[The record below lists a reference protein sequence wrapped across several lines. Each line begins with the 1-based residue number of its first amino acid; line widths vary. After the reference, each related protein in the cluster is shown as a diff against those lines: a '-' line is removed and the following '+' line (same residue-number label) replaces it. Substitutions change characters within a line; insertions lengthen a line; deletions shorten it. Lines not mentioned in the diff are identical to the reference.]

1 MYCRLTPAFYVRA
14 ACPRDLMSDNEPL
27 SQEAEHSNHPSVDQS
42 DRVLPR
48 NLRQSGDPGIEMLVS
63 TRVRKS
69 PFFHKSFNE
78 NGAWRA
84 TVYNR
89 LYHPRGLVEPEDGG
103 AMAEY
108 EALTEAVTIWD
119 VAVERQIRVKGPDA
133 EALTDYV
140 ITRDATG
147 IEPMHGKYVILCNED
162 GGILNDPIL
171 LRIAEDEFWFSISD
185 STLMQWIQGVNVG
198 MDFDVEI
205 DEIDVA
211 PMQIQGPRSE
221 DVMVDV
227 VGEEVSDIPYYGLMD
242 AEIDGVDVL
251 VSQTGFSGEKGFEVY
266 VKDASKYGERVWDPV
281 HESVVDHG
289 GMQIAPG
296 HHRRIA
302 AGIMSWGQDMDH
314 ETSPFQVNLGY
325 QVPDDK
331 DGDYVGKEELERQ
344 KEQIEN
350 GEYPFNL
357 KLVGLKMA
365 GEPIRD
371 YAPDFWIVSDP
382 DTGEECGYMTSPWWN
397 PDLETNIGMGFV
409 PAEKLRAETDATLDD
424 EIYEE
429 DLDIEF
435 RVHLPDEYAEEEGE
449 PVYAT
454 VAEVPFKESVNP
466 SAREQAKL
474 HAREDASE

>member
-1 MYCRLTPAFYVRA
+1 MTNDDPH
-14 ACPRDLMSDNEPL
+14 P
-27 SQEAEHSNHPSVDQS
+27 NHPEVDQS
-42 DRVLPR
+42 DRTLPR
-48 NLRQSGDPGIEMLVS
+48 NLRQTGDPGIEMLVS

-78 NGAWRA
+78 EGAWRC

-89 LYHPRGLVEPEDGG
+89 IYHPRGLVEPEDGG

-108 EALTEAVTIWD
+108 EALTESVTLWD
-119 VAVERQIRVKGPDA
+119 VAVERQVRVKGPDA
-133 EALTDYV
+133 EALTNYV

-147 IEPMHGKYVILCNED
+147 IDPMHGKYVILCNED

-171 LRIAEDEFWFSISD
+171 LRVEEDEFWFSISD
-185 STLMQWIQGVNVG
+185 STLMQWLQGVNVG
-198 MDFDVEI
+198 EDFDVEI

-211 PMQIQGPRSE
+211 PMQIQGPLSE
-221 DVMVDV
+221 DVMVEV

-242 AEIDGVDVL
+242 AEINGCPVL
-251 VSQTGFSGEKGFEVY
+251 VSQTGFSGEKGFEIY
-266 VKDASKYGERVWDPV
+266 VRDATENAEQVWDPV
-281 HESVVDHG
+281 METVKAHG
-289 GMQIAPG
+289 GRQIAPG

-302 AGIMSWGQDMDH
+302 AGILSWGQDMDH

-331 DGDYVGKEELERQ
+331 DADYVGKAELERQ
-344 KEQIEN
+344 KESIES

-357 KLVGLKMA
+357 KLVGLKIA

-397 PDLETNIGMGFV
+397 PDLETNIGLGFV
-409 PAEKLRAETDATLDD
+409 PAEKLQAESDALLND
-424 EIYEE
+424 EVYEE
-429 DLDIEF
+429 DLNLEF
-435 RVHLPDEYAEEEGE
+435 AVHLPDEYATESGE
-449 PVYAT
+449 PAYAT

-474 HAREDASE
+474 NARQDAEE

>member
-1 MYCRLTPAFYVRA
+1 MHDDP
-14 ACPRDLMSDNEPL
+14 
-27 SQEAEHSNHPSVDQS
+27 EHPNHPSVDQS
-42 DRVLPR
+42 DRTVPR
-48 NLRQSGDPGIEMLVS
+48 NLRQTGDPSIEMLVS

-78 NGAWRA
+78 EEAWRC

-89 LYHPRGLVEPEDGG
+89 LYHPRGLVDPEDGG
-103 AMAEY
+103 AMREY
-108 EALTEAVTIWD
+108 EALTESVTLWD

-133 EALTDYV
+133 EALTNYV
-140 ITRDATG
+140 VTRDVTSMD
-147 IEPMHGKYVILCNED
+147 PMDGKYVILCNED
-162 GGILNDPIL
+162 GGVLNDPVL
-171 LRIAEDEFWFSISD
+171 LRPAEDEFWFSISD
-185 STLMQWIQGVNVG
+185 STLMMWLQGVAVDSG
-198 MDFDVEI
+198 LDVEI

-211 PMQIQGPRSE
+211 PMQIQGPLAE

-227 VGEEVSDIPYYGLMD
+227 VGDEVSDVPYYGLMG
-242 AEIDGVDVL
+242 AEIDGCEVL
-251 VSQTGFSGEKGFEVY
+251 ISQTGFSGEKGYEIY
-266 VKDASKYGERVWDPV
+266 VRDAHENAERVWDPV
-281 HESVVDHG
+281 MASVKDHG

-302 AGIMSWGQDMDH
+302 AGIMSWGQDLDH

-331 DGDYVGKEELERQ
+331 EADYIGKEALEEQ
-344 KEQIEN
+344 QEQIDD
-350 GEYPFNL
+350 GEYPFTH

-371 YAPDFWIVSDP
+371 YAPDFWLISDP
-382 DTGEECGYMTSPWWN
+382 ETGEECGYLTSPWWN

-409 PAEKLRAETDATLDD
+409 PAEQIQAVTDTPLDDRIYDETLD
-424 EIYEE
+424 
-429 DLDIEF
+429 LEF
-435 RVHLPDEYAEEEGE
+435 QVHLPDEYAEESGD

-454 VAEVPFKESVNP
+454 AAEVPFKESVNP

-474 HAREDASE
+474 NARKEAEQSD

>member
-1 MYCRLTPAFYVRA
+1 MA
-14 ACPRDLMSDNEPL
+14 DEPPT
-27 SQEAEHSNHPSVDQS
+27 AEETQHPNHPSVDQS

-69 PFFHKSFNE
+69 PFFHKSFVE
-78 NGAWRA
+78 NDAWRC

-89 LYHPRGLVEPEDGG
+89 IYHPRGFVKPEDGG
-103 AMAEY
+103 PMAEY
-108 EALTEAVTIWD
+108 EPLTNSVTLWD

-140 ITRDATG
+140 ITRDATE

-171 LRIAEDEFWFSISD
+171 LRVAEDEFWFSISD

-211 PMQIQGPRSE
+211 PMQIQGPKSV
-221 DVMVDV
+221 DVMEEV
-227 VGEEVSDIPYYGLMD
+227 VGEEVNDIPYYGLMD

-251 VSQTGFSGEKGFEVY
+251 VSQTGFSGEKGFEIY
-266 VKDASKYGERVWDPV
+266 VKDASKYAERVWDPV

-302 AGIMSWGQDMDH
+302 AGILSWGQDMDH
-314 ETSPFQVNLGY
+314 ETSPFQVNLAY

-331 DGDYVGKEELERQ
+331 EGDYVGKEELERQ
-344 KEQIEN
+344 KELVES
-350 GEYPFNL
+350 GEYPFTH
-357 KLVGLKMA
+357 KMVGLKLA
-365 GEPIRD
+365 GEPIVD
-371 YAPDFWIVSDP
+371 YAPDFWLVSDP
-382 DTGEECGYMTSPWWN
+382 ETGEECGYVTSPWYN
-397 PDLETNIGMGFV
+397 PELETNLALAWV
-409 PAEKLRAETDATLDD
+409 PAEKLDTDATLDD
-424 EIYEE
+424 SVY
-429 DLDIEF
+429 DVDVDTEF
-435 RVHLPDEYAEEEGE
+435 QVHLPDEYAEEPGE
-449 PVYAT
+449 PVYAK
-454 VAEVPFKESVNP
+454 VSKVPFKPSVNP

-474 HAREDASE
+474 HAREDAEN

>member
-1 MYCRLTPAFYVRA
+1 
-14 ACPRDLMSDNEPL
+14 MSQNEGQV
-27 SQEAEHSNHPSVDQS
+27 SEQEHPNYPSVDQS
-42 DRVLPR
+42 DRVVPR

-78 NGAWRA
+78 NGAWRC

-108 EALTEAVTIWD
+108 EALTNSVTIWD

-133 EALTDYV
+133 EALTNYV
-140 ITRDATG
+140 ITRDATQ

-162 GGILNDPIL
+162 GGVLNDPVL
-171 LRIAEDEFWFSISD
+171 LRPAEDEFWFSISD
-185 STLMQWIQGVNVG
+185 STLMQWLQGVNVG

-211 PMQIQGPRSE
+211 PMQIQGPLAE

-251 VSQTGFSGEKGFEVY
+251 ISQTGFSGEKGYEVY
-266 VKDASKYGERVWDPV
+266 VKDASKYAERVWDPV
-281 HESVVDHG
+281 HDSVVDHG

-302 AGIMSWGQDMDH
+302 AGIMSWGQDLDH

-331 DGDYVGKEELERQ
+331 EADYVGKEELERQ
-344 KEQIEN
+344 KELIES

-371 YAPDFWIVSDP
+371 YANDFYLISDP
-382 DTGEECGYMTSPWWN
+382 ETGEECGYLTSPWWN

-409 PAEKLRAETDATLDD
+409 PAEKLQAETDALLND

-435 RVHLPDEYAEEEGE
+435 EVHLPDEYAEEPGE
-449 PVYAT
+449 PVFAT

-474 HAREDASE
+474 NARKEDE

>member
-1 MYCRLTPAFYVRA
+1 MTGS
-14 ACPRDLMSDNEPL
+14 SDHP
-27 SQEAEHSNHPSVDQS
+27 NHPSVDQS
-42 DRVLPR
+42 DRTVPR

-69 PFFHKSFNE
+69 PFFHKSFGE
-78 NGAWRA
+78 QGAWRA

-89 LYHPRGLVEPEDGG
+89 LYHPRGYVKPEDGG
-103 AMAEY
+103 AMKEY
-108 EALTEAVTIWD
+108 EALTNTVTLWD

-133 EALTDYV
+133 EALTNYV
-140 ITRDATG
+140 ITRDATD
-147 IEPMHGKYVILCNED
+147 IDPMNGRYVILCNEN

-185 STLMQWIQGVNVG
+185 STLMQWLQGVNVEA
-198 MDFDVEI
+198 DYDVEI

-211 PMQIQGPRSE
+211 PLQIQGPRSE
-221 DVMVDV
+221 DVMIDL

-242 AEIDGVDVL
+242 AEIGGADVL

-266 VKDASKYGERVWDPV
+266 VRDALENAERVYDPTL
-281 HESVVDHG
+281 ESVEDHG
-289 GMQIAPG
+289 GMAIAPG

-302 AGIMSWGQDMDH
+302 AGIMSWGQDLDH

-325 QVPDDK
+325 HVPDDK
-331 DGDYVGKEELERQ
+331 EADYIGKEELERQ
-344 KEQIEN
+344 KELIDD
-350 GEYPFNL
+350 GEYPFSL

-371 YAPDFWIVSDP
+371 YASDFWLISDP

-397 PDLETNIGMGFV
+397 PDLETNIGMGYV
-409 PAEKLRAETDATLDD
+409 PADKLQAETDTPLDD
-424 EIYEE
+424 RIYEQ

-435 RVHLPDEYAEEEGE
+435 QVHLPDEYAEEPGE

-454 VAEVPFKESVNP
+454 VAKVPFKESVNP

-474 HAREDASE
+474 GAREQAKDE

>member
-1 MYCRLTPAFYVRA
+1 MTDHAHDDHP
-14 ACPRDLMSDNEPL
+14 
-27 SQEAEHSNHPSVDQS
+27 NHPEVDQS

-48 NLRQSGDPGIEMLVS
+48 NLRQTGDPGIEMLVS

-78 NGAWRA
+78 EGAWRC

-89 LYHPRGLVEPEDGG
+89 IYHPRGLVEPEDGG

-108 EALTEAVTIWD
+108 EALTESVTLWD

-133 EALTDYV
+133 EALTNYV

-171 LRIAEDEFWFSISD
+171 LRVEDDEFWFSLSD
-185 STLMQWIQGVNVG
+185 STLMQWLQGVNVG

-211 PMQIQGPRSE
+211 PMQIQGPLSE
-221 DVMVDV
+221 DVMVEV
-227 VGEEVSDIPYYGLMD
+227 VGDEVGEIAYYGLME
-242 AEIDGVDVL
+242 AEIGGCDVL
-251 VSQTGFSGEKGFEVY
+251 VSQTGFSGEKGFEIY
-266 VKDASKYGERVWDPV
+266 VRDASKNAERVWDPV
-281 HESVVDHG
+281 METVKDHG
-289 GMQIAPG
+289 GRQIAPG

-302 AGIMSWGQDMDH
+302 AGILSWGQDMDH

-325 QVPDDK
+325 QVPTDK
-331 DGDYVGKEELERQ
+331 GADYVGKDALERQ
-344 KEQIEN
+344 QALIEG

-357 KLVGLKMA
+357 KLVGLKIA

-382 DTGEECGYMTSPWWN
+382 ETGTECGYMTSPWWN
-397 PDLETNIGMGFV
+397 PDLETNIGLGFV
-409 PAEKLRAETDATLDD
+409 PAEKLRAETDALLND
-424 EIYEE
+424 EIYEH

-435 RVHLPDEYAEEEGE
+435 AVHLPDEYAEEPEA
-449 PVYAT
+449 PAYAT
-454 VAEVPFKESVNP
+454 VAEVPFKQSVNP

-474 HAREDASE
+474 NARANAEE

>member
-1 MYCRLTPAFYVRA
+1 MSGTNDQTGFP
-14 ACPRDLMSDNEPL
+14 DL
-27 SQEAEHSNHPSVDQS
+27 DQP
-42 DRVLPR
+42 DRTVPR
-48 NLRQSGDPGIEMLVS
+48 NLRQTGDPGIEMLVS

-78 NGAWRA
+78 EGAWRA

-89 LYHPRGLVEPEDGG
+89 IYHPRGLVEPEDGG

-108 EALTEAVTIWD
+108 EALTEAVTLWD

-162 GGILNDPIL
+162 GGILNDPVL
-171 LRIAEDEFWFSISD
+171 LRVAEDEFWFSISD
-185 STLMQWIQGVNVG
+185 STLMQWLQGVNVG
-198 MDFDVEI
+198 MEFDVEI

-221 DVMVDV
+221 DVMIDV
-227 VGEEVSDIPYYGLMD
+227 VGESVSDIPYYGLME
-242 AEIDGVDVL
+242 AEINGCNVL
-251 VSQTGFSGEKGFEVY
+251 VSQTGFSGEKGFEIY
-266 VKDASKYGERVWDPV
+266 VRGATENAEAVWDPV
-281 HESVVDHG
+281 LETVKDHG
-289 GMQIAPG
+289 GRQIAPG

-302 AGIMSWGQDMDH
+302 AGILSWGQDMDH

-331 DGDYVGKEELERQ
+331 EGDYIGKEALERQ
-344 KEQIEN
+344 RERIEN
-350 GEYPFNL
+350 GEYPFAY
-357 KLVGLKMA
+357 KLMGLKFA
-365 GEPIRD
+365 GEPVRD
-371 YAPDFWIVSDP
+371 YAPDFWLVSDP
-382 DTGEECGYMTSPWWN
+382 DTEELCGYLTSPWYN
-397 PDLETNIGMGFV
+397 PDLETNIGLGFV
-409 PAEKLRAETDATLDD
+409 PAETLQEATDTPLDD
-424 EIYEE
+424 RIYNE
-429 DLDIEF
+429 DLDLEF
-435 RVHLPDEYAEEEGE
+435 RVHLPDEYAEEAGE
-449 PVYAT
+449 PVFAT

-474 HAREDASE
+474 GARREAEANED

>member
-1 MYCRLTPAFYVRA
+1 
-14 ACPRDLMSDNEPL
+14 MSGNEL
-27 SQEAEHSNHPSVDQS
+27 SASEEHPNHPSVDQS

-69 PFFHKSFNE
+69 PFFHKSFEENE
-78 NGAWRA
+78 AWRA

-89 LYHPRGLVEPEDGG
+89 IYHPRGLVEPEDGG
-103 AMAEY
+103 TMAEY
-108 EALTEAVTIWD
+108 DALVNDVTLWD
-119 VAVERQIRVKGPDA
+119 VAVERQIRVEGPEA
-133 EALTDYV
+133 EEFVNYV
-140 ITRDATG
+140 ITRDATE

-162 GGILNDPIL
+162 GGILNDPVL
-171 LRIAEDEFWFSISD
+171 LRPGEDEFWFSISD
-185 STLMQWIQGVNVG
+185 STLMQWLQGVNVG
-198 MDFDVEI
+198 ESYDVEI

-211 PMQIQGPRSE
+211 PMQIQGPKSV

-227 VGEEVSDIPYYGLMD
+227 VGEEVRDIPYYGLM
-242 AEIDGVDVL
+242 ETEVNGRPVL
-251 VSQTGFSGEKGFEVY
+251 VSQTGFSGEKGFEIY
-266 VKDASKYGERVWDPV
+266 VKEASKNAEAVWDPV
-281 HESVVDHG
+281 LESVRDHG

-302 AGIMSWGQDMDH
+302 AGILSWGQDMDH
-314 ETSPFQVNLGY
+314 ETSPFQVNLAY
-325 QVPDDK
+325 HVPDDK
-331 DGDYVGKEELERQ
+331 EAEYIGKEELERQ
-344 KEQIEN
+344 KELVEN

-371 YAPDFWIVSDP
+371 YAPDFWLISDP
-382 DTGEECGYMTSPWWN
+382 ETGEECGYLTSPWYN
-397 PDLETNIGMGFV
+397 PELDTNIGLGFV
-409 PAEKLRAETDATLDD
+409 PAEKLEAEADSTLDD
-424 EIYEE
+424 DIYDD

-435 RVHLPDEYAEEEGE
+435 EVHLPDEYAEEPGE

-454 VAEVPFKESVNP
+454 VSEVPFKESVNP

-474 HAREDASE
+474 NASRDDEE

>member
-1 MYCRLTPAFYVRA
+1 
-14 ACPRDLMSDNEPL
+14 MSENDDHPNY
-27 SQEAEHSNHPSVDQS
+27 PSVDQS
-42 DRVLPR
+42 DRTVPR
-48 NLRQSGDPGIEMLVS
+48 NLRQTGDPGIEMLVS

-69 PFFHKSFNE
+69 PFFHKSFGE
-78 NGAWRA
+78 EGAWRC

-89 LYHPRGLVEPEDGG
+89 LYHPRGLIKPEDGG
-103 AMAEY
+103 VMEEY
-108 EALTEAVTIWD
+108 KALTNSVTLWD

-133 EALTDYV
+133 EALTNYV
-140 ITRDATG
+140 VTRDVSTMDA
-147 IEPMHGKYVILCNED
+147 MDGKYVILCNEK
-162 GGILNDPIL
+162 GGVLNDPVL
-171 LRIAEDEFWFSISD
+171 LRPEEDEFWFSISD
-185 STLMQWIQGVNVG
+185 STLMQWLQGVNVG
-198 MDFDVEI
+198 KDFDVEI

-211 PMQIQGPRSE
+211 PMQIQGPLSE

-227 VGEEVSDIPYYGLMD
+227 VGDEVSEIPYYGLMD
-242 AEIDGVDVL
+242 AEINGVDVL
-251 VSQTGFSGEKGFEVY
+251 ISQTGFSGEKGFEIY
-266 VKDASKYGERVWDPV
+266 VEEASKYAERVWDPV
-281 HESVVDHG
+281 MATVKDHG
-289 GMQIAPG
+289 GRQIAPG

-302 AGIMSWGQDMDH
+302 AGIMSWGQDLDH

-331 DGDYVGKEELERQ
+331 EGDYVGKEALEAQ
-344 KEQIEN
+344 QEQVEN

-357 KLVGLKMA
+357 KMVGLKMA

-371 YAPDFWIVSDP
+371 YASDFWLVSDP
-382 DTGEECGYMTSPWWN
+382 DTGEECGYMTSPWHN
-397 PDLETNIGMGFV
+397 PELETNIGLGFV
-409 PAEKLRAETDATLDD
+409 PAEKLQAETDAALND

-435 RVHLPDEYAEEEGE
+435 QVHLPDEYAEEPGE

-474 HAREDASE
+474 NAREDAASE

>member
-1 MYCRLTPAFYVRA
+1 
-14 ACPRDLMSDNEPL
+14 MSDNA
-27 SQEAEHSNHPSVDQS
+27 SQSGTPEHPNHPDVDQS
-42 DRVLPR
+42 DRLVPR
-48 NLRQSGDPGIEMLVS
+48 NLRQTGDPGIEMLVS

-69 PFFHKSFNE
+69 PFFHKSFVE
-78 NGAWRA
+78 EGAWRC

-108 EALTEAVTIWD
+108 EALTQRVTLWD

-133 EALTDYV
+133 EALTNYV
-140 ITRDATG
+140 ITRDATQ

-185 STLMQWIQGVNVG
+185 STLMQWLQGVNVG
-198 MDFDVEI
+198 SKFDVEI
-205 DEIDVA
+205 DEIDVS
-211 PMQIQGPRSE
+211 PMQIQGPLSE
-221 DVMVDV
+221 DVMIDV
-227 VGEEVSDIPYYGLMD
+227 VGDAVSDIPYYGLMD
-242 AEIDGVDVL
+242 AEINGCDVL
-251 VSQTGFSGEKGFEVY
+251 VSQTGFSGEKGFEIY
-266 VKDASKYGERVWDPV
+266 VLDSMRNAERVWDPV
-281 HESVVDHG
+281 LDTVKDHG

-331 DGDYVGKEELERQ
+331 DADYIGKEELERQ
-344 KEQIEN
+344 QSLIDD
-350 GEYPFNL
+350 GEYPFAL
-357 KLVGLKMA
+357 KLIGLKMA

-371 YAPDFWIVSDP
+371 YAPDFWLISDP
-382 DTGEECGYMTSPWWN
+382 ETGKECGYLTSPWWN
-397 PDLETNIGMGFV
+397 PDLETNIGMGYV
-409 PAEKLRAETDATLDD
+409 PAEKLQAATDAPLDD
-424 EIYEE
+424 RIYEH
-429 DLDIEF
+429 DLDVEF
-435 RVHLPDEYAEEEGE
+435 RVHLPDEYAEEPGE
-449 PVYAT
+449 PVFAT
-454 VAEVPFKESVNP
+454 VGEVPFKESVNP

-474 HAREDASE
+474 NARRDAEE